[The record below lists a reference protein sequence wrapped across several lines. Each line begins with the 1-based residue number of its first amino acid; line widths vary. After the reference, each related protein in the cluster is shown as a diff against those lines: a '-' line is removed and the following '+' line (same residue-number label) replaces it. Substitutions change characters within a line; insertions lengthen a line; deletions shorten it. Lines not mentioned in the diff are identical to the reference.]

1 MSKVKKAQQNLTL
14 PIDIIDCLRNL
25 SDYRKRRG
33 VEPAAMADIVT
44 LCLKRYFEENKQEV
58 GEANFRAK
66 KIEGRDNGLPIS
78 FVYPL
83 LPDNVRRSLAKL
95 VGTGAKITTLNDLN
109 GHNIKNIMKLVTMQ
123 ELGEIHDSVLQM
135 QAELI
140 EIATPDATG
149 GITLT
154 NELFRKL
161 AEKVGKEEFKDLVV
175 VDDE

>member
-33 VEPAAMADIVT
+33 VEPAAMAEIVV
-44 LCLKRYFEENKQEV
+44 LCLKRYFEENEEEV
-58 GEANFRAK
+58 REANFRAA
-66 KIEGRDNGLPIS
+66 KIEGRDNRLPIS

-83 LPDNVRRSLAKL
+83 LPDNVQRSLAKL
-95 VGTGAKITTLNDLN
+95 VDAGAKITTINDLN

-123 ELGEIHDSVLQM
+123 ELGEIYDSLLQM
-135 QAELI
+135 EAEI
-140 EIATPDATG
+140 SEIATRDLTG

-154 NELFRKL
+154 DELFRKL
-161 AEKVGKEEFKDLVV
+161 AEKVGK
-175 VDDE
+175 